1 MANGKAMDFSHLDRA
16 SKNLDRLL
24 EYVSTLKQENRALKR
39 KLEERSGQ
47 VIPKEI
53 TEEREK
59 LITERERVR
68 GRLENI
74 LETLDNALAV
84 EKTK

>member
-1 MANGKAMDFSHLDRA
+1 MDFSHLDRA

-39 KLEERSGQ
+39 KLEERHDQ
-47 VIPKEI
+47 AIPKEV
-53 TEEREK
+53 TEKQEK
-59 LITERERVR
+59 LIMERKRVR
-68 GRLENI
+68 GRIENI